1 VRQRSPFVKPPRG
14 NCHRGPGAGARAIG
28 HSRSVRRIVPVVGV
42 PLLLA
47 GACALLPERFAV
59 NAPLGHLLFG
69 RGIDPPPVEA
79 LQSRVRLPP
88 GFSIDVYARNLPARF
103 LRFGSRGDLLVSAPA
118 DGAVY
123 WLGRDEDGDGRADA
137 RRTLVDGL
145 ERPHGLDLHDGWL
158 YVAETGAVGR
168 VRFDEDAGRVAGDYE
183 RIVPNLPRGGNHW
196 TRTLRFG
203 PDGWMYVSIGSSC
216 NVCEESDPRRAAIVR
231 YRPDGSG
238 SEIFATGLRN
248 AVGFDWRPGTT
259 ELYATDNGRDLLG
272 DDFPP
277 CELNRVVRGGF
288 YGWPYA
294 NGDRIPDP
302 DLGRG
307 FDERIRASIPPVHG
321 FRAHTAPLG
330 ITFVRGDRAPAA
342 YRGAALVALHG
353 SWNRTEKD
361 GYRVVSLHFFDDG
374 RIEERDFA
382 VGFEKDDHVI
392 GRPVDVAVGPDGA
405 FYVSDDYARAIYRIS
420 WSRPGGGGGSV
431 R

>member
-1 VRQRSPFVKPPRG
+1 MV
-14 NCHRGPGAGARAIG
+14 AI
-28 HSRSVRRIVPVVGV
+28 
-42 PLLLA
+42 LLV
-47 GACALLPERFAV
+47 GACVLLPERLAV

-69 RGIDPPPVEA
+69 RGVDPPPVED
-79 LQSRVRLPP
+79 LRSRVRLPP
-88 GFSIDVYARNLPARF
+88 GFSIDVYARDLSARF
-103 LRFGSRGDLLVSAPA
+103 LRFGTQGDLLVSAPA
-118 DGAVY
+118 DGAVH
-123 WLGRDEDGDGRADA
+123 WLARDADGDGRADE

-158 YVAETGAVGR
+158 YVAETDAVGR
-168 VRFDEDAGRVAGDYE
+168 IRFLEDGGRVSGDYE
-183 RIVPNLPRGGNHW
+183 RIVPDLPVGGNHW

-203 PDGWMYVSIGSSC
+203 SDGWMYVSIGSSC

-238 SEIFATGLRN
+238 GEIFATGLRN

-259 ELYATDNGRDLLG
+259 ELYATENGRDLLG

-302 DLGRG
+302 DFGRG
-307 FDERIRASIPPVHG
+307 NEERIRASIPPVHE

-330 ITFVRGDRAPAA
+330 ITFVRGSRAPAA
-342 YRGAALVALHG
+342 YRGAALVAQHG
-353 SWNRTEKD
+353 SWNRSEKD
-361 GYRVVSLHFFDDG
+361 GYRVVSLHFSDDG
-374 RIEERDFA
+374 QIEERDFA

-405 FYVSDDYARAIYRIS
+405 FYVSDDYARAIYRIV
-420 WSRPGGGGGSV
+420 WSGPDDAPGSV